1 MPSFGEASKKAL
13 ETAHPKLREL
23 FNEVIKTYDCKVLC
37 GFRGQEDQDK
47 AFDSGF
53 SKVKFPNSK
62 HNTYPSLAVD
72 VVPYP
77 VDWQDLRR
85 FYHFIGFVVATAQR
99 MGINV
104 RSGGDWNNDFDFK
117 DQNFHDLPH
126 FEMVLDTSNIQ
137 PEG

>member
-1 MPSFGEASKKAL
+1 MPSFGESSRNAL
-13 ETAHPKLREL
+13 ESAHPKLREL

-37 GFRGQEDQDK
+37 GFRSQEDQQK
-47 AFDSGF
+47 AFDGGF
-53 SKVKFPNSK
+53 SKVQWPNSK

-85 FYHFIGFVVATAQR
+85 FYFFAGYVKATAER
-99 MGINV
+99 MGIKI
-104 RSGGDWNNDFDFK
+104 RWGGDWDNDFNFK

-126 FEMVLDTSNIQ
+126 TELL
-137 PEG
+137 E